1 MHQAKKWIGCGALA
15 ILAVVV
21 PKFEG
26 KRNTA
31 YRDVAGILTICY
43 GHTGHIR
50 RGQTATDEQCRI
62 LLEKDLAEAL
72 RVVDQSVTTPMSEPR
87 RAGLASFVFNVGE
100 TKFKR
105 STLLRKLN
113 AGDKAACEQLMRWV
127 YVYVSDSTGDAITDS
142 EGGRYVF
149 NQGLANRRAAE
160 KELCEYE

>member
-1 MHQAKKWIGCGALA
+1 MQHIKKLVGCGALA

-21 PKFEG
+21 PQFEG

-31 YRDVAGILTICY
+31 YRDVAGVLTICY
-43 GHTGHIR
+43 GHTGHLR

-72 RVVDQSVTTPMSEPR
+72 SVVDQSVTKPMSEPR

-113 AGDKAACEQLMRWV
+113 AGDSAACQQLMRWV
-127 YVYVSDSTGDAITDS
+127 YVYVSDSTGGD
-142 EGGRYVF
+142 YVF